1 MTSDVRQT
9 LPGAPL
15 AVLDTSSLISEHRHW
30 LWNLSRRGCF
40 LGIWSTFIVA
50 EMVRVRVEHSITRG
64 VPRSIYRQRIN
75 DLVHLLSDVLIV
87 ADYRATDVAGTLRD
101 PDDEPILAAAL
112 ASGAEMIVS
121 LNTRDFPTAG
131 RVRGVRFLTPQQFL
145 GEVAARHPD
154 HALEQQVNDTG
165 RLLP

>member
-1 MTSDVRQT
+1 MTSDARQI
-9 LPGAPL
+9 LPGAPR

-30 LWNLSRRGCF
+30 LWNLARRGYS
-40 LGIWSTFIVA
+40 LGVWSTFIVG
-50 EMVRVRVEHSITRG
+50 EMVRVRIEHSIARG

-87 ADYRATDVAGTLRD
+87 ADYRTADAAGALRD

-121 LNTRDFPTAG
+121 LNTRDFPASG
-131 RVRGVRFLTPQQFL
+131 HVRGLRFLTPQQYL
-145 GEVAARHPD
+145 GEVAAHHPD
-154 HALEQQVNDTG
+154 QALEQQASDAG